1 MDEQDQVYINKYK
14 EYKAEKLVA
23 DDYNAKITEWNNID
37 GANDPIGKNL
47 LLRRIQ
53 DNVNHTMKTNPTVYT
68 SLKNELDRIP
78 EFAKNGKIPTINEKV
93 SPRESTIEK

>member
-1 MDEQDQVYINKYK
+1 MDEQDQTYMNKYK

-37 GANDPIGKNL
+37 GAKDPIRKNL
-47 LLRRIQ
+47 LLKQIQ
-53 DNVNHTMKTNPTVYT
+53 NDVNHTMKTNPTVYA

-78 EFAKNGKIPTINEKV
+78 EFAKNGKIPTINEKA
-93 SPRESTIEK
+93 PPGESTEEK